1 MQVLL
6 ARSAGFCLG
15 VSLALKHLDKEL
27 ATYTAGEYSPG
38 GRLVTFGPIIHNPL
52 VMRWYEERGVVC
64 EDDPAKIRSGDRVVI
79 RAHGIPREVE
89 QALSAIGAGI
99 IDATCPKVKKAQLAI
114 AGVRG
119 KNVSLLLF
127 GESEHPEV
135 QGLLSYARKDSR
147 VFGSLGELD
156 ALDLGAGPYYLA
168 AQTTQDQAVFYE
180 ARQRLGER
188 LGKPVHTLD
197 TICNATRDR
206 QRSVIELCGKV
217 RAMVVVG
224 GFNSGNTRRLA
235 EVARAEGV
243 YAVHVEQA
251 DGFTEQEKAAL
262 RQAGVVGLT
271 AGASTPQAHME
282 AMQAYLQNL

>member
-15 VSLALKHLDKEL
+15 VSLALRHLDREL
-27 ATYTAGEYSPG
+27 AVFTVGGNSSG
-38 GRLVTFGPIIHNPL
+38 GRLITFGPIIHNPL
-52 VMRWYEERGVVC
+52 VMRCYEEQGVVC
-64 EDDPAKIRSGDRVVI
+64 EDDPAGIRSGDRVVI

-89 QALSAIGAGI
+89 QRLREAGAEI

-119 KNVSLLLF
+119 KKTGLLLF

-135 QGLLSYARKDSR
+135 RGLLSYARGDSR
-147 VFGSLGELD
+147 VFGSLEELD
-156 ALDLGAGPYYLA
+156 ALDIGAGSYYLA
-168 AQTTQDQAVFYE
+168 AQTTQEQAVFLE
-180 ARQRLGER
+180 ARQRLNER
-188 LGKPVHTLD
+188 LGRPVHTLE

-206 QRSVIELCGKV
+206 QQGVIELCGKV
-217 RAMVVVG
+217 EAMVVVG

-251 DGFTEQEKAAL
+251 GDFTEQERAAL
-262 RQAGVVGLT
+262 TRCDVVGLT
-271 AGASTPQAHME
+271 AGASTPQSHIE
-282 AMQAYLQNL
+282 AMQAYLQDL